1 MKYKTKEK
9 SFETLDKGAYSG
21 HQIRKDYMIKNDA
34 SWKDL
39 WNVTVSYMNPLLFE
53 IYKPKLEAPEVDFS
67 KDMVIAVYMGTQMT
81 GGYGI
86 EIKKILEKKKILE
99 VLVEEHDPK
108 PWFIYTQALTQPYHI
123 IKTKTTKKKVKFKR
137 VKE

>member
-9 SFETLDKGAYSG
+9 SFETVDKGSYSG
-21 HQIRKDYMIKNDA
+21 HRIRKDYVVRNNEY
-34 SWKDL
+34 WKGIYAE
-39 WNVTVSYMNPLLFE
+39 TCE
-53 IYKPKLEAPEVDFS
+53 IYIPKLEAPEVDFN

-86 EIKKILEKKKILE
+86 GIKKVLEKKKILE

-123 IKTKTTKKKVKFKR
+123 VKTKVSKKKVKFKR
-137 VKE
+137 IE